1 MKLRFLL
8 LFIGIAIPSIFYA
21 QDKQNGN
28 AVHGTDAEYAFEQV
42 DVKPEFPNGNDG
54 LVKYLSEN
62 IKYPKDAVKQ
72 KIQGRVLVTFVVD
85 TDGSIQDVKVAKAVY
100 PSIDK
105 ESVRVVK
112 KMPKW
117 TPGKKDGCP
126 VRVQYTLPIA
136 FHL

>member
-1 MKLRFLL
+1 MKKLILMSLMAVFCLTTVN
-8 LFIGIAIPSIFYA
+8 A
-21 QDKQNGN
+21 QEIVASEEDQKKYE
-28 AVHGTDAEYAFEQV
+28 VVEEM
-42 DVKPEFPNGNDG
+42 PEFPGG
-54 LVKYLSEN
+54 MEALIKYLSTN

-85 TDGSIQDVKVAKAVY
+85 TDGSIKDVKVAKAVY